1 MPISLI
7 QSLRDVPLAVLDF
20 ETTGAAAELGDRVVE
35 IGIVRMQGGQV
46 LERYSQLV
54 DPQRRISPGASYITG
69 ITQDMVTGQPTF
81 SEIRE
86 KVCELLQGA
95 IIVGHN
101 VGFDLS
107 FLHRE
112 FARLQCDLCERF
124 GLTHVLDTVRIARR
138 RFGRGGN
145 GLSRLAARLLVP
157 QTTAHRALADAETT
171 AGVLDR
177 LLEPCGGWG
186 IMLCDALA
194 QQGGPVA
201 FKPAE
206 RARSLPIELDEA
218 LELQKPVMME
228 YLDARDVRTQ
238 RVISPIHT
246 KKLNG
251 ELLLVAHCQLR
262 DAQRT
267 FKVGRIVSVTRLE
280 SEPEVVVMPAK
291 EVTVVQPL
299 LFEI

>member
-7 QSLRDVPLAVLDF
+7 QSLKDIPLAVIDF
-20 ETTGAAAELGDRVVE
+20 ETTGAAAELGDRVTE
-35 IGIVRMQGGQV
+35 IGIVRLLNGQV
-46 LERYSQLV
+46 IDRYSQLV

-69 ITQDMVTGQPTF
+69 ITQEMVTGQPTF
-81 SEIRE
+81 ADVRDR
-86 KVCELLQGA
+86 VCELLSGA
-95 IIVGHN
+95 IVVGHN
-101 VGFDLS
+101 VAFDLS

-112 FARLQCDLCERF
+112 FARLQRDLSVEF
-124 GLTHVLDTVRIARR
+124 GPTHVLDTVRIARK

-145 GLSRLAARLLVP
+145 GLSRLAARLEVP

-171 AGVLDR
+171 AGVLER
-177 LLEPCGGWG
+177 LLTPVGGWSL
-186 IMLCDALA
+186 ILCDALA
-194 QQGGPVA
+194 QQGGPLP

-228 YLDARDVRTQ
+228 YLDANQHRTK
-238 RVISPIHT
+238 RVISPMHV
-246 KKLNG
+246 KKLGG

-267 FKVGRIVSVTRLE
+267 FKVGRIVSVSRLD
-280 SEPEVVVMPAK
+280 EPAVVIEP
-291 EVTVVQPL
+291 T
-299 LFEI
+299 LFG

>member
-7 QSLRDVPLAVLDF
+7 QSLREIPLAILDF

-35 IGIVRMQGGQV
+35 IGLVRMVGGQV
-46 LERYSQLV
+46 VDRYSQLV

-81 SEIRE
+81 AEVRDR
-86 KVCELLQGA
+86 VCELLSGA
-95 IIVGHN
+95 VVVGHN

-112 FARLQCDLCERF
+112 FARLQHDLCTTL
-124 GLTHVLDTVRIARR
+124 GPTHVLDTVRIARK

-171 AGVLDR
+171 AGVLEK
-177 LLEPCGGWG
+177 LLAPVGSWS

-194 QQGGPVA
+194 QQGGPMP

-206 RARSLPIELDEA
+206 RARALPLELDEA
-218 LELQKPVMME
+218 LEMQTPVMME
-228 YLDARDVRTQ
+228 YLDANQQRTK

-267 FKVGRIVSVTRLE
+267 FKVGRIVSVTRIG
-280 SEPEVVVMPAK
+280 EPEVVVVPAK
-291 EVTVVQPL
+291 SVTVIEPT
-299 LFEI
+299 LFG